1 MNLRNYMEKNTKPVL
16 RRHPPPQNRKQVRCI
31 DTGVIYDCVRDAA
44 DMLIETEIS
53 VSPEDIRK
61 VCLGR
66 RTTAGRLRWE
76 YVDVATVK

>member
-1 MNLRNYMEKNTKPVL
+1 MDLMSSMENNIKPVL
-16 RRHPPPQNRKQVRCI
+16 RRHSPPQNRKPVRCI

-44 DMLIETEIS
+44 DILIENEIC

-66 RTTAGRLRWE
+66 RATAGQLRWE
-76 YVDVATVK
+76 YVFDLTIK